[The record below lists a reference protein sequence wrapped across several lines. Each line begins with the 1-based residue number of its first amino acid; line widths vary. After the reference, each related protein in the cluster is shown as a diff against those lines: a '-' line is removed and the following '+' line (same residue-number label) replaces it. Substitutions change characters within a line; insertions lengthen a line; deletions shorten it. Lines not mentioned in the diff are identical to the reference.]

1 MSEIDE
7 ELAPLVPRAVE
18 GDARALRAIIRIIHP
33 AVVRYTRARISCGK
47 IPGADD
53 VAQEITLAVANSI
66 TRYKDQGRPFMA
78 FVYGIAS
85 NKVADAYRAMGRDK
99 TTPTDTVPESTDSGL
114 TPEAYALVEDGSN
127 RVREILDCLSD
138 RAREIIILRVF
149 VGLTA
154 EETAE
159 IVGSTPGAVRV
170 AQHRALA
177 TMRRMYESEGV
188 NAHE

>member
-33 AVVRYTRARISCGK
+33 AVVRYTRARISGGK

-85 NKVADAYRAMGRDK
+85 NKVADAYRAMGRD
-99 TTPTDTVPESTDSGL
+99 
-114 TPEAYALVEDGSN
+114 
-127 RVREILDCLSD
+127 
-138 RAREIIILRVF
+138 
-149 VGLTA
+149 
-154 EETAE
+154 
-159 IVGSTPGAVRV
+159 
-170 AQHRALA
+170 
-177 TMRRMYESEGV
+177 
-188 NAHE
+188 

>member
-1 MSEIDE
+1 
-7 ELAPLVPRAVE
+7 
-18 GDARALRAIIRIIHP
+18 
-33 AVVRYTRARISCGK
+33 
-47 IPGADD
+47 
-53 VAQEITLAVANSI
+53 
-66 TRYKDQGRPFMA
+66 
-78 FVYGIAS
+78 
-85 NKVADAYRAMGRDK
+85 YRAMGRDK
-99 TTPTDTVPESTDSGL
+99 TTPTDTVPEFTDSGL

-149 VGLTA
+149 VGLSA